1 MVVKTFS
8 HAPHNKSF
16 LYGFLSFV
24 LGLTRTQKLQPCL
37 VPTLVL
43 LLFPFCQQREC
54 LSTSNTFSS
63 FFSSFFP
70 SPPLAFSLS
79 LRHLTFLLRRRHLEM
94 LYDTTHAHTYRK
106 FICLATDKQ
115 IPPWGIGV
123 GQNALQ

>member
-1 MVVKTFS
+1 MKAFL

-24 LGLTRTQKLQPCL
+24 LHLTGTRKLQPCL
-37 VPTLVL
+37 VPALVF
-43 LLFPFCQQREC
+43 LLFPFCRQREC

-70 SPPLAFSLS
+70 SLHCLFFSLS
-79 LRHLTFLLRRRHLEM
+79 LLHLTFLLRRCHLEM

-106 FICLATDKQ
+106 FICLAEDKL
-115 IPPWGIGV
+115 IPPWGSGV